1 MEIRT
6 STTGSTSTFEKIAI
20 QENEIFIRIFF
31 PNGSFINYLVE
42 PEDIEKFGLA
52 AIFEMIDPDEDY
64 LRAQKEFER
73 VESKPKRKNTSRS
86 AA

>member
-64 LRAQKEFER
+64 LRAQKEFEK
-73 VESKPKRKNTSRS
+73 VESKPKRKNTSRV

>member
-64 LRAQKEFER
+64 LRAQKEFEK